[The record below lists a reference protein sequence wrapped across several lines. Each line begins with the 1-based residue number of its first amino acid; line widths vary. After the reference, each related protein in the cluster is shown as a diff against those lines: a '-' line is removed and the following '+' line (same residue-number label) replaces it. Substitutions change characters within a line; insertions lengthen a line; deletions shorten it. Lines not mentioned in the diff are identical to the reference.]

1 MTGSRTYVSA
11 RISPPVFL
19 HSNTITR
26 MECAGDDCGCKRGAL
41 IHAPALM
48 LFNPELGE
56 YEQAEMRCVARWAV
70 SGHGHTAGRI
80 CGERATHQ
88 VADVLLC
95 QHHYSRTREWMN
107 DRDKHDVADAA
118 WHRRKLHEEQMRL
131 DRERAEQQRELTM
144 QQRALDKENAQLR
157 MIQARDLAKQQ
168 RELDRGRVLAEEAA
182 RAESSVV
189 YYVQRESD
197 GLVKIG
203 TSRTLAKRMGT
214 LKNKYGPLLLIATIG
229 GAHAE
234 ETALHRQFRDLR
246 AEGEWFRP
254 ELPLLEH
261 VLAVMKEH
269 PVAPDPGLPPIMD
282 HRVIF
287 RAIRKIRREEAGKR
301 RQEYWDEQDRLEAEA
316 ADPAA

>member
-1 MTGSRTYVSA
+1 
-11 RISPPVFL
+11 
-19 HSNTITR
+19 
-26 MECAGDDCGCKRGAL
+26 
-41 IHAPALM
+41 
-48 LFNPELGE
+48 
-56 YEQAEMRCVARWAV
+56 
-70 SGHGHTAGRI
+70 
-80 CGERATHQ
+80 
-88 VADVLLC
+88 
-95 QHHYSRTREWMN
+95 
-107 DRDKHDVADAA
+107 
-118 WHRRKLHEEQMRL
+118 
-131 DRERAEQQRELTM
+131 
-144 QQRALDKENAQLR
+144 
-157 MIQARDLAKQQ
+157 
-168 RELDRGRVLAEEAA
+168 
-182 RAESSVV
+182 
-189 YYVQRESD
+189 
-197 GLVKIG
+197 
-203 TSRTLAKRMGT
+203 MGT